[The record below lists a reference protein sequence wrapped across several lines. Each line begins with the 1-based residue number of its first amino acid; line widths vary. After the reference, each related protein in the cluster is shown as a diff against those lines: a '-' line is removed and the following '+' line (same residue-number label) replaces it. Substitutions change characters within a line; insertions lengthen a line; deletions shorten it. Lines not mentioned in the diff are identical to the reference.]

1 MPFPLAVLVSGSGSN
16 LQSILDKIQAGAID
30 AEVRVV
36 LSNKPGAYG
45 LERARK
51 LGIKAEAVPHAA
63 FPTREAFDAELV
75 RIINDHG
82 ICTGVGAV
90 LLAGFMRML
99 TPEFLRAFPQQ
110 VLNIHPAL
118 LPSFPGTHGAA
129 DAAAYGVR
137 LAGCSVHFVDEIMDH
152 GPVVIQAAVPT
163 FHTKDGLASSKT
175 KAGESLK
182 HTSDKDEN
190 EGGIEGGDALAA
202 RILRLE
208 HCIYPQAVSWL
219 AEGRLSIQGRH
230 VQVAG
235 ASPASFGDAA
245 QPYMTSPGL
254 EPGFLPIPA

>member
-51 LGIKAEAVPHAA
+51 LGITAEAVPHAA
-63 FPTREAFDAELV
+63 FPTREAFDAELA
-75 RIINDHG
+75 RIINENG
-82 ICTGVGAV
+82 IGAGQGAV

-99 TPEFLRAFPQQ
+99 TPKFLRAFPQR

-129 DAAAYGVR
+129 DAAQYGVR

-152 GPVVIQAAVPT
+152 GPVIIQAAIPT

-175 KAGESLK
+175 EAGELLK
-182 HTSDKDEN
+182 LTSDKDEN
-190 EGGIEGGDALAA
+190 EGGIEGGEALAA

-219 AEGRLSIQGRH
+219 AQGRLSIHGRH

-235 ASPASFGDAA
+235 AGAA
-245 QPYMTSPGL
+245 TCGQSALPFLVSPGL
-254 EPGFLPIPA
+254 EPGFLPALA

>member
-16 LQSILDKIQAGAID
+16 LQSILDKIASGDID

-45 LERARK
+45 LTRARK
-51 LGIKAEAVPHAA
+51 LGIKAEAVPHSG

-75 RIINDHG
+75 RIINDHDIG
-82 ICTGVGAV
+82 AGQGAV

-99 TPEFLRAFPQQ
+99 TPEFLRAFPQR

-129 DAAAYGVR
+129 NAADYGVR

-152 GPVVIQAAVPT
+152 GPVVIQAAVPAVP
-163 FHTKDGLASSKT
+163 G
-175 KAGESLK
+175 
-182 HTSDKDEN
+182 
-190 EGGIEGGDALAA
+190 EGGEALAA
-202 RILRLE
+202 RILKLE

-219 AEGRLSIQGRH
+219 AQGRLVIQGRH
-230 VQVAG
+230 VQVRG
-235 ASPASFGDAA
+235 AAPATCGDG
-245 QPYMTSPGL
+245 QHPYLVSPGL
-254 EPGFLPIPA
+254 EPGFLPVPT

>member
-16 LQSILDKIQAGAID
+16 LQSILDKIEAGAID

-36 LSNKPGAYG
+36 LSNKPEALG
-45 LERARK
+45 LTRARNR
-51 LGIKAEAVPHAA
+51 GVATWSRPHTDFAS
-63 FPTREAFDAELV
+63 RQAFDAEMV
-75 RIINDHG
+75 RVMGDHG
-82 ICTGVGAV
+82 ISAGTGAV

-99 TPEFLRAFPQQ
+99 TPEFLRAFPQA

-129 DAAAYGVR
+129 EAADYGVR

-163 FHTKDGLASSKT
+163 LSSEDG
-175 KAGESLK
+175 G
-182 HTSDKDEN
+182 
-190 EGGIEGGDALAA
+190 EGGEALAA

-219 AEGRLSIQGRH
+219 AQGRLSIQGRH
-230 VQVAG
+230 VHVAG
-235 ASPASFGDAA
+235 AATATCGNGDHPFMA
-245 QPYMTSPGL
+245 SPGL
-254 EPGFLPIPA
+254 EPGFLPAPA